1 MTGSNNSLPG
11 LDTITRTVLANGIT
25 VLVYENFAAQ
35 SVFLVGKLDAG
46 GLYVAPE
53 QNGLSALTTSALMRG
68 THSRDFTAIHATLE
82 DMGADLNVHSGMHKT
97 GFSGKALAEDL
108 PILVDVLAD
117 VLRQPAFPQQ
127 QVERLKGEVLT
138 WLHYRE
144 QDTSWQAGR
153 LFRQNLYPAEHPYHH
168 GTQGTLETIPTLT
181 NADMQAFHRQY
192 FGPAG
197 MVITVVGAVE
207 TQAAIAIIEERLGD
221 WENPDQPPLPVLPDV
236 LPVNEIR
243 RSEIQLPGKTQA
255 DLVFGVV
262 GPSRL
267 AEDYTAAS
275 LANSVLGQFGMMGRI
290 GQVVREDLGLAY
302 YAFSQL
308 EGGFGPGAWRVSAG
322 VNPANVEL
330 AIERSLAEVQRLIT
344 ETVSDDDLADNQSY
358 YTGRLP
364 LQLESN
370 EGLATSI
377 LSMENYQ
384 LGLDYLV
391 NYHDKI
397 YALTKDDL
405 LAAAQHYWNPDAFVV
420 AVAGP
425 DGIKG

>member
-1 MTGSNNSLPG
+1 MTESNNSLPG
-11 LDTITRTVLANGIT
+11 LATITRTVLDNGIT

-35 SVFLVGKLDAG
+35 SVFLVGTMNVG

-68 THSRDFTAIHATLE
+68 THNRDFTAIHATLE
-82 DMGADLNVHSGMHKT
+82 DVGADFNVHSGMHKT

-117 VLRQPAFPQQ
+117 ILRQPAFPEQ

-138 WLHYRE
+138 WLHYRQ
-144 QDTSWQAGR
+144 QDTRWQAGR
-153 LFRQNLYPAEHPYHH
+153 LFRQNLYPSEHPYHH
-168 GTQGTLETIPTLT
+168 GSQGTLETIPTLT
-181 NADMQAFHRQY
+181 TADMQAFHRQH
-192 FGPAG
+192 FGPTG
-197 MVITVVGAVE
+197 MVISVVGAVD
-207 TQAAIAIIEERLGD
+207 TQAAIAIVEEGLGD
-221 WENPDQPPLPVLPDV
+221 WENPDQPPIPALPDV
-236 LPVNEIR
+236 PPVSEIR
-243 RSEIQLPGKTQA
+243 RSEVQLPGKTQA
-255 DLVFGVV
+255 DLIFGVV
-262 GPSRL
+262 GPSRF
-267 AEDYTAAS
+267 AEDYTATS

-302 YAFSQL
+302 YAVSQL
-308 EGGFGPGAWRVSAG
+308 EGGYGPGAWRVAAG

-330 AIERSLAEVQRLIT
+330 AIERSLGEIQRLIT

-391 NYHDKI
+391 DYHDKI
-397 YALTKDDL
+397 YALTKEDL
-405 LAAAQHYWNPDAFVV
+405 LAAAQRYWNPEAFVV
-420 AVAGP
+420 SVAGP
-425 DGIKG
+425 DG